1 MDSDGTQIVIFD
13 YNIPV
18 TENITVRMFSR
29 QRLMC
34 MLFTV
39 YSLCY
44 KDNFFFVFLYI
55 SACVDTLPLILS
67 FCYQNSVE
75 TFVLFTLHITVYLKS
90 AKLGISW
97 SIRYRILR
105 SRYLIAPRKIS
116 VTVRY
121 ISSEDP
127 VYCNFTFNITMFIKF
142 CTWSNLLAWS
152 HFLLW
157 QGRTGNNSLNL
168 LLQLIYNWK

>member
-67 FCYQNSVE
+67 FCYQYSVE

-90 AKLGISW
+90 AKSGILR
-97 SIRYRILR
+97 SIRNRILR
-105 SRYLIAPRKIS
+105 SRYQRFELTAKSQLVLDTFHLRTLS
-116 VTVRY
+116 TVT
-121 ISSEDP
+121 
-127 VYCNFTFNITMFIKF
+127 
-142 CTWSNLLAWS
+142 LLS
-152 HFLLW
+152 
-157 QGRTGNNSLNL
+157 T
-168 LLQLIYNWK
+168 

>member
-67 FCYQNSVE
+67 FCYQYSIE

-105 SRYLIAPRKIS
+105 SRYQRFHAKSP
-116 VTVRY
+116 
-121 ISSEDP
+121 
-127 VYCNFTFNITMFIKF
+127 
-142 CTWSNLLAWS
+142 
-152 HFLLW
+152 
-157 QGRTGNNSLNL
+157 L
-168 LLQLIYNWK
+168 LLGTFHLRTLSAATLLST

>member
-67 FCYQNSVE
+67 FCYQNSIE

-90 AKLGISW
+90 AK
-97 SIRYRILR
+97 IRNF
-105 SRYLIAPRKIS
+105 LIDMVSHFTITLPTPRKIS

-127 VYCNFTFNITMFIKF
+127 V
-142 CTWSNLLAWS
+142 
-152 HFLLW
+152 
-157 QGRTGNNSLNL
+157 
-168 LLQLIYNWK
+168 